1 MMATLKAGRNST
13 QCKSRRKTMPS
24 LSRRTVLA
32 GLAASPLSRAAFGES
47 AALKIVYP
55 YPAGGSGDAV
65 ARVIADHLQKSRG
78 RPVIVEN
85 KTGASGR
92 IGVQFVKDAA
102 PDGNTLLFVPS
113 GPMTFVPHLIAD
125 LGYDPVA
132 DFVPVAEVAT
142 TEISLA
148 VSGQLQVSSLRE
160 LANWLMRNPDKA
172 SYATPGAG
180 SSAHFVGAEF
190 GRASGLALR
199 HVAYRGAPAAFPDV
213 LSNRVPILCALTG
226 EMLAQHK
233 SGGVV
238 ILAVAGSKRSPFL
251 PDVPTFTESGMGIQA
266 PNDLGFFAPARTPSE
281 IVSRFETEILAAAR
295 SEAVKEKIL
304 SQGLYPVAS
313 TAAELA
319 RSQRAQFEQWGAA
332 VRASAFRLE

>member
-1 MMATLKAGRNST
+1 
-13 QCKSRRKTMPS
+13 
-24 LSRRTVLA
+24 VLA
-32 GLAASPLSRAAFGES
+32 GLATLPASRASFGEGT
-47 AALKIVYP
+47 ALKIVYP

-65 ARVIADHLQKSRG
+65 ARVIADYLQKSLN
-78 RPVIVEN
+78 RPVVVEN

-92 IGVQFVKDAA
+92 IGVHFVKDAA
-102 PDGNTLLFVPS
+102 PDGSTLLFVPS

-132 DFVPVAEVAT
+132 DFVPISEVAT

-148 VSGQLQVSSLRE
+148 VSGQLQVRSLRE
-160 LANWLMRNPDKA
+160 LAAWLASNPDKA
-172 SYATPGAG
+172 AYATPGAG

-190 GRASGLALR
+190 GRASGLPLR
-199 HVAYRGAPAAFPDV
+199 HVVYRGAPTAFPDV

-238 ILAVAGSKRSPFL
+238 VLAVAGLKRSPFL
-251 PDVPTFTESGMGIQA
+251 PDVPTFTESGMDIQA
-266 PNDLGFFAPARTPSE
+266 PNDLGFYAPARTPRE
-281 IVSRFETEILAAAR
+281 IVSRLETEILAVAQ
-295 SEAVKEKIL
+295 SQSVKEKIL
-304 SQGLYPVAS
+304 SQGLYPMAS
-313 TAAELA
+313 SAAELA

-332 VRASAFRLE
+332 VKASSFKLE